1 MWLFVHIYYLIGFD
15 NKLLVLFQ
23 WGWNYVTRKR
33 GAQLITGRELRQRG
47 TDSG

>member
-1 MWLFVHIYYLIGFD
+1 LIGFD

-33 GAQLITGRELRQRG
+33 GAQLITGKALH
-47 TDSG
+47 